1 MKYLHKSV
9 FINAVGKV
17 LVKITNIYKIFS
29 FSIFKNSFL
38 DFEKSFLL
46 LSGLFT
52 YGRNM
57 RSDIIF
63 DLRGSPSFSNS

>member
-1 MKYLHKSV
+1 MKYLRKSV
-9 FINAVGKV
+9 FINVVEKV
-17 LVKITNIYKIFS
+17 LVKITNIYKILS

-38 DFEKSFLL
+38 DIEKSFLL

-63 DLRGSPSFSNS
+63 N